1 MPTFEDIYADK
12 VEDVVPNVACC
23 FEGELS
29 LLRLRKWSSNSREKE
44 GNRTVPYIAGIYARK
59 TLAKRAQIIKY

>member
-1 MPTFEDIYADK
+1 MPTFEDIYADKDK

-29 LLRLRKWSSNSREKE
+29 LS
-44 GNRTVPYIAGIYARK
+44 
-59 TLAKRAQIIKY
+59 

>member
-12 VEDVVPNVACC
+12 VEDDVPNVACC

-29 LLRLRKWSSNSREKE
+29 LSCDCISGAATAERRR
-44 GNRTVPYIAGIYARK
+44 GIELFP
-59 TLAKRAQIIKY
+59 T